1 MEINAAPGIRMH
13 HHPSEGKV
21 RNVGEKIVK
30 HLYKDNVTNIPV
42 ISVTGTNGKT
52 TTTRLISYVLK
63 LMGNTVGMTSTDGIY
78 IGDECID
85 IGDDTGYESAKA
97 ILLNKDV
104 DAAVLE
110 TARGGIIKKGLAYDL
125 ADVGV
130 ITNITGDHLG
140 LDDIND
146 LEELSFVKSLIVEA
160 VKPEGYAVINVD
172 DPWSRKIIDRI
183 KGNANLFSKDK
194 DNELIKENINN
205 GNISVF
211 IEDDMI
217 CVVNNNKKYN
227 VIKLSDVPITL
238 DGKLSFNIENA
249 LAACAA
255 LVGIRG
261 ADPWATSRRTNAPST
276 MSSRA
281 RSVSTRRMQPTPVS
295 GRVHCGSS
303 LDSPFFE
310 AWVITTMMFCAPATR
325 SMAPPIPLTI
335 FPGIIHEAIFPATS
349 TSKAPRT
356 VRSTWP
362 PRIMANDWAESKI
375 AAPVCAVTVCLPA
388 LIMSASRVCSSGNSP
403 IPSRPFSD
411 WSITSM
417 PAGM

>member
-1 MEINAAPGIRMH
+1 MKNTLKESGYTLESIPNINEKIILRHNANLSTGGKAIDCTDDICGVDITANTIKEPLCDQGVIMEINAAPGIRMH
-13 HHPSEGKV
+13 HHPSEGKI

-160 VKPEGYAVINVD
+160 VKPDGYAVINVD

-183 KGNANLFSKDK
+183 KGNAIYFSKDK
-194 DNELIKENINN
+194 DND
-205 GNISVF
+205 ISVF

-255 LVGIRG
+255 LVGIGIDYCMIARG
-261 ADPWATSRRTNAPST
+261 FSKFMLDAKHN
-276 MSSRA
+276 
-281 RSVSTRRMQPTPVS
+281 S
-295 GRVHCGSS
+295 GRFNLYEINERKVI
-303 LDSPFFE
+303 LDYGHN
-310 AWVITTMMFCAPATR
+310 TDGYR
-325 SMAPPIPLTI
+325 
-335 FPGIIHEAIFPATS
+335 AIF
-349 TSKAPRT
+349 KALLEFL
-356 VRSTWP
+356 VIGVMIWLKKS
-362 PRIMANDWAESKI
+362 
-375 AAPVCAVTVCLPA
+375 V
-388 LIMSASRVCSSGNSP
+388 
-403 IPSRPFSD
+403 
-411 WSITSM
+411 
-417 PAGM
+417 